1 MFWFSGSLFQR
12 RGYLKNTNTKYA
24 QPKVGFR
31 RSSTSPGHLAPAS
44 LSCRRKNARGNNG
57 RWCIG
62 QTCLF
67 LQQHAQHPSG
77 FFMGLHAGGE
87 QVGGGFVVGFVH
99 SGEQLAAGAD
109 HGFLAFH

>member
-1 MFWFSGSLFQR
+1 MFWVSGSLLQGER
-12 RGYLKNTNTKYA
+12 LPEKHQHKICPT
-24 QPKVGFR
+24 
-31 RSSTSPGHLAPAS
+31 RSWFPQKFNLLWQSCSGQLFAPQ
-44 LSCRRKNARGNNG
+44 KNARCHNG
-57 RWCIG
+57 RWCIE

-67 LQQHAQHPSG
+67 LQQHAQHPGS
-77 FFMGLHAGGE
+77 FFMGLHTGGE